1 MLGIYVPEIVDIGE
15 AKVLKMYQ
23 WELVANKVWAMADL
37 EEWLT
42 DKGLCEIEAMTYAE
56 NLIDYMLENDLG
68 YEYGGITPWCG
79 EGYVLYLY

>member
-15 AKVLKMYQ
+15 AKALKKYQ
-23 WELVANKVWAMADL
+23 WELVAYKVWSIADL

-42 DKGLCEIEAMTYAE
+42 DQGLDDYAAAQYAE
-56 NLIDYMLENDLG
+56 HLVDYMLDQGLG

-79 EGYVLYLY
+79 EGYVLY